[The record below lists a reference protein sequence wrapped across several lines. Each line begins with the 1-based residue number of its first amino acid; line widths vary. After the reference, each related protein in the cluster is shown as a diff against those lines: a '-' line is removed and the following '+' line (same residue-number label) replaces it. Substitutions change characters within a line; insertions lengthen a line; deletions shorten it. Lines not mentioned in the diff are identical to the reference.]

1 MNIFRFAG
9 DMTHLISIL
18 VLLLKIYA
26 TKSCSGISLKT
37 QELYA
42 LVFLTR
48 YLDLF
53 TDFISVYNTI
63 MKLVFIASSLAIVWC
78 MRMYR
83 VVRRSYDKDLDTFR
97 HYFLILASFILALL
111 VHEKFTFQEVFWAF
125 SIYLEALA
133 ILPQLVLLQRSGN
146 VDNLTGQYVFFL
158 GLRLWYCPNSIVC
171 RFLLLLFHQ
180 LEKQCKTAAA
190 SLSREMLL
198 FEGIGCSSVNSSRQS
213 APLLIFDLLRSAP
226 QSSPSEESTW
236 EEGSE
241 CCIWSDH
248 SFHFCQ
254 SQLPLYGI
262 HSTTGADPFYWMRVI
277 LASNRGTVMEL
288 GITPIVTSG
297 LVMQLLAGS
306 KIIEVDNSVREDRA
320 LLNGAQ
326 KLLGILIAVGEA
338 VAYVLSGMYGSVG
351 QLGVGNAIL
360 IIIQLCFAG
369 IIVICLD
376 ELLQKGY
383 GLGSGISLFIA
394 TNICENIIWKA
405 FSPTTINSGRGAE
418 FEGAVIAM
426 FHLLITRT
434 DKVRALR
441 EAFYRQNL
449 PNVTNLL
456 ATVLIFLIVIYFQGF
471 RVVLPVRSKNAR
483 GQQGSYP
490 IKLFYTSNMPIILQ
504 SALVSNLYFISQLLY
519 RKYSGNFLVNLLG
532 KWKESEYSGG
542 QFIPVGGLAYYVT
555 APASLADMAANPFHA
570 LFYLVFMLSACALFS
585 KTWIEVSGSSA
596 KDVAKQLKEQQ
607 MVMPGHRD
615 SNLQKELNR
624 YIPTAAAFGGMCIG
638 ALTVLADFMGAIGSG
653 TGILLAVTIIY
664 QYFETFEKERATEL
678 GFFGL

>member
-1 MNIFRFAG
+1 MENGGGESR
-9 DMTHLISIL
+9 
-18 VLLLKIYA
+18 KQ
-26 TKSCSGISLKT
+26 K
-37 QELYA
+37 E
-42 LVFLTR
+42 FLWAVAQWAHR
-48 YLDLF
+48 
-53 TDFISVYNTI
+53 
-63 MKLVFIASSLAIVWC
+63 KEQ
-78 MRMYR
+78 REPRER
-83 VVRRSYDKDLDTFR
+83 VPGKDP
-97 HYFLILASFILALL
+97 
-111 VHEKFTFQEVFWAF
+111 W
-125 SIYLEALA
+125 
-133 ILPQLVLLQRSGN
+133 
-146 VDNLTGQYVFFL
+146 
-158 GLRLWYCPNSIVC
+158 W
-171 RFLLLLFHQ
+171 
-180 LEKQCKTAAA
+180 
-190 SLSREMLL
+190 
-198 FEGIGCSSVNSSRQS
+198 IGCSRVWISAFVGLQRRRCRTFRRHRPDLPKSRS
-213 APLLIFDLLRSAP
+213 GEAEAVF
-226 QSSPSEESTW
+226 
-236 EEGSE
+236 GSDPAIICDFLE
-241 CCIWSDH
+241 NGKWPEDSGCFILSDH
-248 SFHFCQ
+248 SWLSSLRFKLLIVGSH
-254 SQLPLYGI
+254 SEKNQLPLYGI

-338 VAYVLSGMYGSVG
+338 VAYVLSGMYGSVS
-351 QLGVGNAIL
+351 QLGTGNAIL
-360 IIIQLCFAG
+360 IILQLIFAG

-383 GLGSGISLFIA
+383 GLGS
-394 TNICENIIWKA
+394 A
-405 FSPTTINSGRGAE
+405 FSPTTINTGRGAE
-418 FEGAVIAM
+418 FEGAVIAL

-456 ATVLIFLIVIYFQGF
+456 ATVFVFLIVIYFQGF

-519 RKYSGNFLVNLLG
+519 RRYSGNFLVNLLG

-542 QFIPVGGLAYYVT
+542 QFIPVGGLAYYIT
-555 APASLADMAANPFHA
+555 APSSLADMAANPFHA
-570 LFYLVFMLSACALFS
+570 LFYIVFMLSACALFS

-596 KDVAKQLKEQQ
+596 RDVAKQLKEQQ
-607 MVMPGHRD
+607 MVMPGHRE

-624 YIPTAAAFGGMCIG
+624 YIPTAAAFGGVCIG

-664 QYFETFEKERATEL
+664 QYFETFEKERASEL